1 MRLGSLLPQQVS
13 LTSHNRIGLSAAHRK
28 YESIPIPD
36 VPVHDSEGVIA
47 RCKGH
52 LSINSKMSQNKTLYV
67 RILWITIITINL
79 IMSADAY
86 SSGLS

>member
-28 YESIPIPD
+28 DESIPIPD
-36 VPVHDSEGVIA
+36 IPVHDSEGVIA

-52 LSINSKMSQNKTLYV
+52 LSNSKMSQNKTLYV
-67 RILWITIITINL
+67 RILWITIMTINL
-79 IMSADAY
+79 IMLADAY